1 MADRCPGGI
10 TKCSATPVTQPSWLH
25 ARICNASLQTV
36 TNRYKPLQTVTN
48 PHRKETEM
56 DTIQMTEKDAERWET
71 IVRLHSDD
79 YADADDFWLEGIDE
93 LCSAFQPNKCDGC
106 PVKSFTGRAYCGG
119 NRHWRLWAYTID
131 AYLAL
136 KEENE
141 GHELGPILNEIAA
154 KAAGEHGRVLATLA
168 KYAEIVR
175 SRKGATGPR
184 GDHWVSK

>member
-1 MADRCPGGI
+1 MTMDI
-10 TKCSATPVTQPSWLH
+10 TVM
-25 ARICNASLQTV
+25 I
-36 TNRYKPLQTVTN
+36 
-48 PHRKETEM
+48 EM
-56 DTIQMTEKDAERWET
+56 DAERWET

-141 GHELGPILNEIAA
+141 GHKLGPILNEIAA